1 MASKKKLRKRLK
13 YYVRKIESY
22 QENIIR
28 QRNTINSLYENIGV
42 LLEGTDK
49 NRFLQLRIPKT
60 QKEIEDDAYMNKDFI
75 AGYDPNA
82 KEKHAIHDAYSKPK
96 DAVPGEKFKYE
107 ELEKR
112 TCQPTQVNPEKEAD
126 PVAHLRIP
134 DYRTMNDRTI
144 TFKPISRNQTDGFKN
159 RSGDELNIGDWV
171 DLFPNP
177 GGFPKKIKS
186 FFVDPDEAFPGIMA
200 LTDYGD
206 SYNIDYLT
214 PNIKYNEL
222 KKEEEKKEGAVPE
235 AGQ

>member
-42 LLEGTDK
+42 LLEGADK
-49 NRFLQLRIPKT
+49 NRFLQLRIPN
-60 QKEIEDDAYMNKDFI
+60 MNKRLQSFD
-75 AGYDPNA
+75 
-82 KEKHAIHDAYSKPK
+82 SS
-96 DAVPGEKFKYE
+96 FK
-107 ELEKR
+107 
-112 TCQPTQVNPEKEAD
+112 
-126 PVAHLRIP
+126 
-134 DYRTMNDRTI
+134 
-144 TFKPISRNQTDGFKN
+144 NQTDGLKN

-186 FFVDPDEAFPGIMA
+186 FFVNPDPDSEFPGIMA
-200 LTDYGD
+200 LTECGE

-214 PNIKYNEL
+214 PNRKYNEL
-222 KKEEEKKEGAVPE
+222 KKEEEKKEGTIPE